1 MLPEPVTPAPPPS
14 VRARPPPAPATVSS
28 GPSLL
33 SLCGRLA
40 PALPV
45 SSARPG
51 RGPGRTGASATP
63 VLPGEKLEAP
73 VCCTH
78 ETRVPA
84 DILAGLRGGRQ
95 DGPGWPEVRRMGG
108 RCRLLPFSSA
118 DSRERLPPSLCGWVA
133 QPTRRPHPEPCSGP
147 KPEEPGSGD
156 RGRRTPRALSAH
168 PLLSAQQLAQ
178 ASHLCLLIDAGR
190 SPSPPPL
197 SPLLSL
203 LPSPARS
210 APALSALPVPL
221 LCLVSPSGLE
231 PVCK

>member
-1 MLPEPVTPAPPPS
+1 MKLGSPPTSWRGCGGTAGWTGLARGEEDGRTVPPS
-14 VRARPPPAPATVSS
+14 P
-28 GPSLL
+28 LFL
-33 SLCGRLA
+33 GRLQGA
-40 PALPV
+40 IASLPLWLGGPASP
-45 SSARPG
+45 SSPPRTLLWAKAR
-51 RGPGRTGASATP
+51 RTRQWGPGQ
-63 VLPGEKLEAP
+63 
-73 VCCTH
+73 
-78 ETRVPA
+78 A
-84 DILAGLRGGRQ
+84 D
-95 DGPGWPEVRRMGG
+95 
-108 RCRLLPFSSA
+108 
-118 DSRERLPPSLCGWVA
+118 
-133 QPTRRPHPEPCSGP
+133 
-147 KPEEPGSGD
+147 
-156 RGRRTPRALSAH
+156 PRALSAH